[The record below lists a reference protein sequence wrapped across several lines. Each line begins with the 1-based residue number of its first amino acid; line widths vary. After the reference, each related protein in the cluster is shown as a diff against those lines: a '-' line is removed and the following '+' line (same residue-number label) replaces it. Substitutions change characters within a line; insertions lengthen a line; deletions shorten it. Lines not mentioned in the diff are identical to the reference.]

1 MMLSRVAPATQVSD
15 RWTGRVVILRVYPPV
30 YPVCMNEQIGLDWN
44 AASKAADV
52 GIDRA
57 DGNAIEEWK
66 SLADDYIF
74 RLAEKSLE
82 FTSEDVWRM
91 GLPAN
96 PTGAN
101 SALGARFRSAA
112 AEGVICNSG
121 RKKNTLANG
130 KHGSA
135 TTIWTSLVC
144 KIHSVDSGRS
154 EIDELRTALALMYGL
169 ARMNTEPPS
178 RWAVPGT
185 RGGDVMSVHSRVAR
199 LLGLSNPWNHEP
211 DEGVLFSTR
220 VKRLVAKVV

>member
-1 MMLSRVAPATQVSD
+1 MTLSRVAPAAQATSC
-15 RWTGRVVILRVYPPV
+15 WAGRVGIWGVHPTVYSAS
-30 YPVCMNEQIGLDWN
+30 MNEQIGLDWE
-44 AASKAADV
+44 AANKAATA

-57 DGNAIEEWK
+57 DGNALEEWK

-74 RLAEKSLE
+74 RLAKRSLE
-82 FTSEDVWRM
+82 FTSEDVWHM

-112 AEGVICNSG
+112 AAGIICNSG
-121 RKKNTLANG
+121 RKLNTLANG

-135 TTIWTSLVC
+135 TVVWSSLVC
-144 KIHSVDSGRS
+144 EIHPVKESRS
-154 EIDELRTALALMYGL
+154 EVEELRAALAVMYGL

-199 LLGLSNPWNHEP
+199 LLGLPNPWNHDP
-211 DEGVLFSTR
+211 DKDVIFSSR
-220 VKRLVAKVV
+220 VKRLVSKVV

>member
-1 MMLSRVAPATQVSD
+1 MDIR
-15 RWTGRVVILRVYPPV
+15 GVYPTV
-30 YPVCMNEQIGLDWN
+30 YSACMNEQIGLDWN
-44 AASKAADV
+44 AASKAADA

-57 DGNAIEEWK
+57 DENALEEWK

-101 SALGARFRSAA
+101 SALGARFRSAVSD
-112 AEGVICNSG
+112 GIICNSG

-144 KIHSVDSGRS
+144 KIHAVDNSRS
-154 EIDELRTALALMYGL
+154 EIDELRAALALMYGL

-185 RGGDVMSVHSRVAR
+185 RGGDVMSIHSRVAR

-211 DEGVLFSTR
+211 DENVLFSAR
-220 VKRLVAKVV
+220 VKRLVSKVV